1 MSASIIQTKSVTG
14 NGNLAVTLTGT
25 PVVGNH
31 LIVHI
36 SAYSNTSITSVTDNQ
51 ATGGNTYQKDA
62 EVGIGTPGAD
72 AIVSSI
78 FSCHVTKASGTF
90 TLTVNVG
97 TTGHTVVCSVAERN
111 DLDTTTWFDKSG
123 TNSHVGATQ
132 STVTAG
138 SANANPASV
147 VAAVTTLDG
156 SSSNAAISDPPSGYS
171 DSIGV
176 QNDVNT
182 FVGSEAAEKEVS
194 ATETSACTWSSTLTG
209 ITQWTAALATYKRQ
223 IRVGTLTSTLGPVT
237 LSGGGA
243 VSVTGTATPTLGALS
258 LSAAGTVVT
267 NHFGLMVELKLAGIW
282 VDVSSDLMGGYQC
295 RRGIFGYGPND
306 LVSPPGTFDFALN
319 NSASNSAH
327 TRGYYSLT
335 HTSKRANFDLGIG
348 VRATLTMRDGSSFRI
363 HTGTL
368 DMALPDAGL
377 WNSFEVKCTSVDW
390 LGLAAIS
397 RVNSIPT
404 QINKS
409 ESDLVALIVAN
420 SVTAPDATSLDTGQD
435 TYAYSLDSTDDQTV
449 FALTELQRIAQS
461 ARAFVYM
468 KGDGTLRL
476 ETRKN
481 RVNTST
487 NVDDFSDV
495 TSFSD
500 VSVAPTRN
508 AIINRFKVT
517 IHPRRVDAAATT
529 VLLQFASAIPLKGGQ
544 SYTVTAN
551 YVDPTQQAA
560 KIGATNIQALT
571 PSTDYMMN
579 AAADG
584 SSTDLT
590 ASLSIV
596 VTAGGNSAEFVLTN
610 TGLVDGF
617 VTLLQ
622 MRGQGIYDYQQLN
635 ALAEDSASQVLYGR
649 HESTLDLIYQT
660 SLVLGQNIALYEIAL
675 RKDPRAQVV
684 GATFTVPRSNSV
696 LMKRLLT
703 LDVSSRIGLTEQV
716 TGISNTDPITGGSIG
731 HFVNGIVIQGDER
744 DNWMVD
750 FVLAPASTALA
761 WSLAVHGRSELGG
774 GGAQGTCLLGY
785 GGLSS

>member
-1 MSASIIQTKSVTG
+1 
-14 NGNLAVTLTGT
+14 
-25 PVVGNH
+25 
-31 LIVHI
+31 
-36 SAYSNTSITSVTDNQ
+36 
-51 ATGGNTYQKDA
+51 
-62 EVGIGTPGAD
+62 
-72 AIVSSI
+72 
-78 FSCHVTKASGTF
+78 
-90 TLTVNVG
+90 
-97 TTGHTVVCSVAERN
+97 
-111 DLDTTTWFDKSG
+111 
-123 TNSHVGATQ
+123 
-132 STVTAG
+132 
-138 SANANPASV
+138 
-147 VAAVTTLDG
+147 
-156 SSSNAAISDPPSGYS
+156 
-171 DSIGV
+171 
-176 QNDVNT
+176 
-182 FVGSEAAEKEVS
+182 
-194 ATETSACTWSSTLTG
+194 
-209 ITQWTAALATYKRQ
+209 
-223 IRVGTLTSTLGPVT
+223 
-237 LSGGGA
+237 
-243 VSVTGTATPTLGALS
+243 
-258 LSAAGTVVT
+258 
-267 NHFGLMVELKLAGIW
+267 
-282 VDVSSDLMGGYQC
+282 
-295 RRGIFGYGPND
+295 
-306 LVSPPGTFDFALN
+306 
-319 NSASNSAH
+319 
-327 TRGYYSLT
+327 
-335 HTSKRANFDLGIG
+335 
-348 VRATLTMRDGSSFRI
+348 
-363 HTGTL
+363 
-368 DMALPDAGL
+368 
-377 WNSFEVKCTSVDW
+377 
-390 LGLAAIS
+390 
-397 RVNSIPT
+397 
-404 QINKS
+404 
-409 ESDLVALIVAN
+409 
-420 SVTAPDATSLDTGQD
+420 
-435 TYAYSLDSTDDQTV
+435 
-449 FALTELQRIAQS
+449 
-461 ARAFVYM
+461 
-468 KGDGTLRL
+468 
-476 ETRKN
+476 
-481 RVNTST
+481 
-487 NVDDFSDV
+487 
-495 TSFSD
+495 
-500 VSVAPTRN
+500 
-508 AIINRFKVT
+508 
-517 IHPRRVDAAATT
+517 VDAAATT